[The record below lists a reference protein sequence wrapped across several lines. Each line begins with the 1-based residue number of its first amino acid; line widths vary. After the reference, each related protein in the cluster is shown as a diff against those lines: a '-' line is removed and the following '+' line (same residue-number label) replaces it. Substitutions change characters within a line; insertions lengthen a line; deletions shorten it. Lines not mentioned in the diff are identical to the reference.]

1 MAARAEDTPRS
12 FPGVG
17 LAALS
22 RMLRRPLA
30 SYHLVL
36 GSTGLLLVLGLVMVF
51 SASSVFSERFHDTP
65 YYIFGRQLAWVLAAL
80 PIAYLV
86 SKMSPRLLR
95 RFALPMLVLSV
106 GLLLLTYVPGLG
118 VEVSGNRN
126 WIEFGGPFRIQPSE
140 LAKLGLVMWGADV
153 FARKGRLLRQWK
165 HLMVP
170 FVPVAG
176 FVVALTV
183 GQGDL
188 GTAVVLMAVVLTL
201 LWVVG
206 VPSWLFS
213 LAVGTMSVIGL
224 YFVMSAQHRL
234 DRVRL
239 FLNPFADTDDRTF
252 QAVHSI
258 YAFSNGG
265 WWGRGLGGSVEKWGG
280 LPEAHTDF
288 IFAIIGEELGLPGT
302 FVVIGLFFV
311 LGYAGIR
318 IAWRSR
324 DPFVRLAAA
333 GFTGWLLVQ
342 ALVNMGSVLAVLP
355 IVGIPLPL
363 VSYGGSALVP
373 MLVAVGILVSFAR
386 EEPGA
391 RDALA
396 ARRRTRAE
404 RRGAERDRRLAK
416 RRDRGGVTV

>member
-1 MAARAEDTPRS
+1 MSDSPSRRAGPAEC
-12 FPGVG
+12 
-17 LAALS
+17 
-22 RMLRRPLA
+22 
-30 SYHLVL
+30 
-36 GSTGLLLVLGLVMVF
+36 
-51 SASSVFSERFHDTP
+51 SSV
-65 YYIFGRQLAWVLAAL
+65 
-80 PIAYLV
+80 
-86 SKMSPRLLR
+86 
-95 RFALPMLVLSV
+95 
-106 GLLLLTYVPGLG
+106 
-118 VEVSGNRN
+118 
-126 WIEFGGPFRIQPSE
+126 
-140 LAKLGLVMWGADV
+140 
-153 FARKGRLLRQWK
+153 RQWK

-206 VPSWLFS
+206 VPTWLFS
-213 LAVGTMSVIGL
+213 LAVGTMAVIGV

-302 FVVIGLFFV
+302 REF
-311 LGYAGIR
+311 
-318 IAWRSR
+318 
-324 DPFVRLAAA
+324 
-333 GFTGWLLVQ
+333 
-342 ALVNMGSVLAVLP
+342 GS
-355 IVGIPLPL
+355 
-363 VSYGGSALVP
+363 
-373 MLVAVGILVSFAR
+373 
-386 EEPGA
+386 PGA
-391 RDALA
+391 RATRSSVSQ
-396 ARRRTRAE
+396 RRASRAGCWS
-404 RRGAERDRRLAK
+404 RHW
-416 RRDRGGVTV
+416 

>member
-1 MAARAEDTPRS
+1 
-12 FPGVG
+12 
-17 LAALS
+17 
-22 RMLRRPLA
+22 
-30 SYHLVL
+30 
-36 GSTGLLLVLGLVMVF
+36 
-51 SASSVFSERFHDTP
+51 
-65 YYIFGRQLAWVLAAL
+65 
-80 PIAYLV
+80 
-86 SKMSPRLLR
+86 
-95 RFALPMLVLSV
+95 
-106 GLLLLTYVPGLG
+106 
-118 VEVSGNRN
+118 
-126 WIEFGGPFRIQPSE
+126 
-140 LAKLGLVMWGADV
+140 
-153 FARKGRLLRQWK
+153 
-165 HLMVP
+165 
-170 FVPVAG
+170 
-176 FVVALTV
+176 
-183 GQGDL
+183 
-188 GTAVVLMAVVLTL
+188 
-201 LWVVG
+201 
-206 VPSWLFS
+206 
-213 LAVGTMSVIGL
+213 MSVIGL

-373 MLVAVGILVSFAR
+373 MLAAVGILVSFAR

-404 RRGAERDRRLAK
+404 RRGTGRDRRLEK